1 LNSASPY
8 LSSHKTEELLAVI
21 QSDFPIVKKPF
32 NVIAERLGLTER
44 QVIDCILIHIDDG
57 IIRTFGPVFDAR
69 KLGYVSTLVAVTVDE
84 DRVTELSAVMLDI
97 QEITHNYLRDNDLNL
112 WFTITAGNV
121 DKSDTIIKWV
131 KKFPGVREVINL
143 PIKKVLKINA
153 VLGTGEAKPKII
165 DNETEVPPPE
175 ESEKKLIRVFQNQFP
190 IVEHPFKLLAD
201 TTGTDETVIM
211 ETINRW
217 VNNGIIRRFGARLN
231 HNKIGYTY
239 NTLAAWSGK
248 KTELWGK
255 KFAGFA
261 QVSHCYLRESYDRW
275 PYELYTMIHARTESE
290 ADEILTTMKKTASG
304 SKMVSMKTL
313 YELKKTSMK
322 YFMED

>member
-1 LNSASPY
+1 M
-8 LSSHKTEELLAVI
+8 KR
-21 QSDFPIVKKPF
+21 PF

-44 QVIDCILIHIDDG
+44 QVIDCILYHIDDD
-57 IIRTFGPVFDAR
+57 IIRTFGPVYDAR
-69 KLGYVSTLVAVTVDE
+69 KLGYVSTLVAATVDE
-84 DRVTELSAVMLDI
+84 DRVTELAAAMLDI
-97 QEITHNYLRDNDLNL
+97 QEITHNYLRDNDRNL
-112 WFTITAGNV
+112 WFTITAGNM

-143 PIKKVLKINA
+143 PVKKVLKINA
-153 VLGTGEAKPKII
+153 VWGTGETKPKII
-165 DNETEVPPPE
+165 DNETEVSPPE
-175 ESEKKLIRVFQNQFP
+175 ESEKVLIRVLQNQFP

-211 ETINRW
+211 ETINYW
-217 VNNGIIRRFGARLN
+217 LNNGIIRRFGARLN

-239 NTLAAWSGK
+239 NTLAVWSGK
-248 KTELWGK
+248 KTEQWGE

-275 PYELYTMIHARTESE
+275 PYELYTMIHARTKSE
-290 ADEILTTMKKTASG
+290 ADGILTTMKKTASG
-304 SKMVSMKTL
+304 AKMVSMKTR